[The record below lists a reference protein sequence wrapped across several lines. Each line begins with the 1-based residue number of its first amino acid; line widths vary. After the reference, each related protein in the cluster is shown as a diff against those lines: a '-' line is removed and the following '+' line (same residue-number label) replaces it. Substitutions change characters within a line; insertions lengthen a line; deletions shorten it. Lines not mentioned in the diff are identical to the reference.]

1 MGCVFF
7 VRLPFELLSVLV
19 LYLWTD
25 CGKIYLHSVQNRV
38 EILREEEKTMQKKI
52 IEILRRYTKFPA
64 EEMGSETHLV
74 KDLGLNSY
82 DVITIITDFED
93 EFDIEIDDRDIRTLQ
108 TIGDVVRYIEG
119 KQ

>member
-1 MGCVFF
+1 M
-7 VRLPFELLSVLV
+7 
-19 LYLWTD
+19 
-25 CGKIYLHSVQNRV
+25 
-38 EILREEEKTMQKKI
+38 REEEKTMQKRI

-93 EFDIEIDDRDIRTLQ
+93 EFDIEIDDRDIRTPQVLPSLRRAQ
-108 TIGDVVRYIEG
+108 RRGFACIRSP
-119 KQ
+119 